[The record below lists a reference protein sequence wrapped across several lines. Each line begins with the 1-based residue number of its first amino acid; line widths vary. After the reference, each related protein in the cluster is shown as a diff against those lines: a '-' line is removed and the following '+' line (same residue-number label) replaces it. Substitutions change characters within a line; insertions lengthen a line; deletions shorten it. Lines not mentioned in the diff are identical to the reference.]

1 MECTLAHRV
10 EVHYKIF
17 YDIDDDDDD
26 DDDDGDRRIQLQHT
40 SVMLAGLK
48 LEFSN

>member
-1 MECTLAHRV
+1 MECTLAHHV
-10 EVHYKIF
+10 KVHYKIF

-26 DDDDGDRRIQLQHT
+26 VDGDRRIQLQHT
-40 SVMLAGLK
+40 SIMLAGLK